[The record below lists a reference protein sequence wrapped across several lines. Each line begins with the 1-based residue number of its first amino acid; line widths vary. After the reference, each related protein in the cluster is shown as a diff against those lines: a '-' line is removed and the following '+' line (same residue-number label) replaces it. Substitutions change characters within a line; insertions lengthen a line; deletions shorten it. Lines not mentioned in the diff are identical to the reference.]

1 VSVEKILCLVL
12 LALLVLGCFLS
23 ENLAGLFVYEDET
36 KRQKVSLL
44 IKLAALIIAVITFFV
59 IFIAA

>member
-1 VSVEKILCLVL
+1 MSVEKILCLAL

-23 ENLAGLFVYEDET
+23 ENLAGLFVHADET

>member
-1 VSVEKILCLVL
+1 MSVEKILYLAL

-23 ENLAGLFVYEDET
+23 ENLAGLFVHEDET